1 MLITGLNFLSI
12 ASVYHT
18 GRAASSAAEL
28 TNRAECVIVS
38 GKEIT
43 RSRVLLCYF
52 PKRLE
57 IRPGLTA
64 VMGSGGKTSLVC
76 RLADELSA
84 ARVII
89 ATSTHMRQVP
99 ALQTRVGTVAPGTP
113 AIVGTPCGD
122 GKFGPPEQSWAEL
135 CELAD
140 YVLVEADGS
149 RGLPLKAHLS
159 HEPVLPQEAGQV
171 IAVLGLTGL
180 GRPIAEA
187 AHRPERYAGLAGCAP
202 EDIATPERATRV
214 LETEALHTRVLLNQ
228 ADAADGTACWTG
240 CTAGRPR
247 QLTKRR
253 NHIMLVLIRG
263 AGDLAS
269 GIAAASAP
277 RPSIRRHDGPFR
289 SRPPSGEPSA
299 FRRPSSTAA

>member
-1 MLITGLNFLSI
+1 MIFSE
-12 ASVYHT
+12 A
-18 GRAASSAAEL
+18 
-28 TNRAECVIVS
+28 
-38 GKEIT
+38 
-43 RSRVLLCYF
+43 
-52 PKRLE
+52 LE

-99 ALQTRVGTVAPGTP
+99 ALQARVCAVVPGTP

-135 CELAD
+135 CTLAD

-149 RGLPLKAHLS
+149 RGLPLKAHLP

-187 AHRPERYAGLAGCAP
+187 AHRPERYAGLVGCTP
-202 EDIATPERATRV
+202 EDIATPERAARV
-214 LETEALHTRVLLNQ
+214 LEAEALHTRVLLNQ
-228 ADAADGTACWTG
+228 ADAADGTALLARLHCP
-240 CTAGRPR
+240 A
-247 QLTKRR
+247 
-253 NHIMLVLIRG
+253 
-263 AGDLAS
+263 ALAS
-269 GIAAASAP
+269 L
-277 RPSIRRHDGPFR
+277 RK
-289 SRPPSGEPSA
+289 GEIVSCS
-299 FRRPSSTAA
+299 F